1 MAAVIPVQS
10 ESEPANPLTRVVWH
24 RHMDHYPDTGRRY
37 WYLGIV
43 VLATIIL
50 YYELYVGGAV
60 SPSIITQYNMSFTFY
75 VDITV
80 VGSAIGAFSSL
91 VAGLAD
97 RWGRAN
103 LVVYGLGVTGLLIL
117 FGIPNAPNAW
127 VFAII
132 SILVSFVEG
141 IILVAT
147 PALVRD
153 FSPQLGRASAM
164 GFWTLGPV
172 VGSLVVSEVSSHT
185 IPHMPAWQDQFIICG
200 IVGLV
205 VFVIALFGLR
215 ELSPNL
221 RDQLMVSMRD
231 RALVEAKASGV
242 KVDMNRPWRQ
252 MMHISIV
259 GSAFAIA
266 VFLILY
272 YTAVGFFTIYFT
284 SIFGFSLAQA
294 NGIGNWF
301 WAFDAVALIVVG
313 VLSDRLRVRK
323 PFMVVGA
330 IGAIVMSI
338 LFLLRATQ
346 PQTGYYTFVLIISLL
361 AVFMGIAYAPWM
373 ASFTETVE
381 QRNPALIATGL
392 AVFGWVVRAV
402 VALSVFLLPFVIST
416 VTPLVQYGTQVATLS
431 AKYAPEL
438 ATISAIDPA
447 TLATLSAQPANQAAG
462 AKAVGEI
469 AARFNIDPA
478 TATQR
483 LIQVSTVPK
492 ADLAFL
498 QAHGTEVEQASR
510 SAPHQWQS
518 WWWICIGGQVVFIP
532 LIFVMRGRWSP
543 KRAKQDLAEHEA
555 RVEAE
560 LAELAK
566 SN

>member
-1 MAAVIPVQS
+1 
-10 ESEPANPLTRVVWH
+10 
-24 RHMDHYPDTGRRY
+24 
-37 WYLGIV
+37 
-43 VLATIIL
+43 
-50 YYELYVGGAV
+50 LYVGGSV
-60 SPSIITQYNMSFTFY
+60 SPSIIAQYNMTFTFY

-103 LVVYGLGVTGLLIL
+103 LVVYGLGITGLLIL

-242 KVDMNRPWRQ
+242 KVDTSRPWRQ
-252 MMHISIV
+252 MMHVSIV

-284 SIFGFSLAQA
+284 TIFGFSLAQA

-313 VLSDRLRVRK
+313 VVSDRLRVRK
-323 PFMVVGA
+323 PFMVIGA

-346 PQTGYYTFVLIISLL
+346 PHTGYYTFVLIISLL

-402 VALSVFLLPFVIST
+402 VAVSVFALPFVIST

-431 AKYAPEL
+431 TRYAPEI
-438 ATISAIDPA
+438 ATIGAVDPA
-447 TLATLSAQPANQAAG
+447 TLATLSTQPANQAAG

-469 AARFNIDPA
+469 AAKFNIDAA

-483 LIQVSTVPK
+483 LVQASTVPK

-510 SAPHQWQS
+510 STPHQWQS

-543 KRAKQDLAEHEA
+543 KRAKEDLAEHER

-566 SN
+566 S

>member
-1 MAAVIPVQS
+1 MAAVIPVETGS
-10 ESEPANPLTRVVWH
+10 DVGNPVSRLIWQRSIE
-24 RHMDHYPDTGRRY
+24 HYPTTGRRY
-37 WYLGIV
+37 WYLAIV

-60 SPSIITQYNMSFTFY
+60 SPSIIAQYNMSFTFY

-117 FGIPNAPNAW
+117 FGIPNAPNKI
-127 VFAII
+127 VFGLI
-132 SILVSFVEG
+132 SVLVSFVEG

-185 IPHMPAWQDQFIICG
+185 LPSMPAWQDQFVICG

-231 RALVEAKASGV
+231 RALIEAKAAGV
-242 KVDMNRPWRQ
+242 KVDTKRPWAQ
-252 MMHISIV
+252 MMHLNIV

-266 VFLILY
+266 VFLLLY
-272 YTAVGFFTIYFT
+272 YTAVGFFTVYFT
-284 SIFGFSLAQA
+284 TIFGFSLTQA

-301 WAFDAVALIVVG
+301 WAFDAVALLIVG
-313 VLSDRLRVRK
+313 VVSDRTRVRK
-323 PFMVVGA
+323 PFMAIGA
-330 IGAIVMSI
+330 VGAIVMSI
-338 LFLLRATQ
+338 VFLLRATH
-346 PQTGYYTFVLIISLL
+346 PGTGYYSFVWIISLL

-381 QRNPALIATGL
+381 KRNPALIATGL

-402 VALSVFLLPFVIST
+402 VAVSVLLLPFVIST
-416 VTPLVQYGTQVATLS
+416 VTPLVQYGAQVSTLS
-431 AKYAPEL
+431 TKYADQL
-438 ATISAIDPA
+438 VTISAIDPA
-447 TLATLSAQPANQAAG
+447 TLGTLSAQPANQGAAV
-462 AKAVGEI
+462 KAVGEI
-469 AARFNIDPA
+469 AAARHLDAN
-478 TATQR
+478 TATQK
-483 LIQVSTVPK
+483 LLAVAAVPK

-532 LIFVMRGRWSP
+532 LIFVMSGRWSP
-543 KRAKQDLAEHEA
+543 RRAKQDLAEHEQ

-560 LAELAK
+560 LAAMAK
-566 SN
+566 G